1 MTQFNPHTEHR
12 GKTMAAK
19 ITAVYLRVSTDAQST
34 RSQLADVDAW
44 VRGHS
49 DVLIEQYVDH
59 VTGKTLD
66 RKAWAKLWAGVERGE
81 VDRIVIW
88 RLDRL
93 GRSTAKVCDLF
104 DELTR
109 RGVTLVS
116 LREGFDLATPAGK
129 LVASVLA
136 SVAQYETEVRLERVH
151 AGIAAAKA
159 GGKTWGGS
167 KKGWHYKDGGVTS
180 EQIDQVLK
188 LDSDG
193 EPRAAI
199 ARATGLSRATVYRLL
214 GHAGRP
220 ARQAARRQATDD
232 TPTQ

>member
-1 MTQFNPHTEHR
+1 MSE
-12 GKTMAAK
+12 K

-34 RSQLADVDAW
+34 KSQEPDVAAW
-44 VRGHS
+44 LNGIGDVR
-49 DVLIEQYVDH
+49 VERFVDH
-59 VTGKTLD
+59 VTGKNLD
-66 RKAWAKLWAGVERGE
+66 RKAWTKLWAKVETGE

-93 GRSTAKVCDLF
+93 GRSTSKICSLF
-104 DELTR
+104 DDLNA

-116 LREGFDLATPAGK
+116 LREGFDLRTPAGK

-159 GGKTWGGS
+159 AGKKWGGS
-167 KKGWHYKDGGVTS
+167 KKGTHHADGVTR
-180 EQIDQVLK
+180 EQIDQVLA
-188 LDSDG
+188 LDAAG

-199 ARATGLSRATVYRLL
+199 ARATGLARATVYRLL
-214 GHAGRP
+214 AAAGRP
-220 ARQAARRQATDD
+220 TRRRPIAAGTVE
-232 TPTQ
+232 